1 MLFERIR
8 RGQKPV
14 FIFLAVMF
22 GLGFVALGVGSGAG
36 GINIGDILN
45 TSSGGSGSI
54 SDLSAKTR
62 DHPNDATA
70 WLQLA
75 EAYQADNQT
84 DAAIGAYLRYIAL
97 RPKDQNGLSGAAS
110 LLELRAQ
117 RTQSQLAKAQVLAAQ
132 YTAPSTASAAQSLKL
147 APALSHSVADALA
160 QPYNTRV
167 QTLTS
172 QLTSDFLQAT
182 AIRQKLVGLD
192 PQNAPYQFALA
203 QDAAAGRQYTTA
215 AKALKAYLD
224 LEPNLD
230 AAAAAGA
237 DAEAASGPRDG
248 PVNSVV
254 SRRQLRDFTY
264 DGVRLAVF
272 PAFSPYG
279 TMRACR
285 SRY

>member
-22 GLGFVALGVGSGAG
+22 GLGFVALGVGSGAS
-36 GINIGDILN
+36 GINLGDILN
-45 TSSGGSGSI
+45 SSSDGTGSI

-62 DHPNDATA
+62 EHPNDATA

-75 EAYQADNQT
+75 EAYQADHQT
-84 DAAIGAYLRYIAL
+84 DAAIGAYLRYIGL
-97 RPKDQNGLSGAAS
+97 RPKDPAGLTGGAA

-117 RTQSQLAKAQVLAAQ
+117 QTQSQLTRAQALATQ
-132 YTAPSTASAAQSLKL
+132 YTSPSTASAAQSLKL

-167 QTLTS
+167 QTLQS
-172 QLTSDFLQAT
+172 RLTSDYLQAT
-182 AIRQKLVGLD
+182 AIRQKLVDID

-230 AAAAAGA
+230 AAT
-237 DAEAASGPRDG
+237 
-248 PVNSVV
+248 
-254 SRRQLRDFTY
+254 RQQLEQT
-264 DGVRLAVF
+264 LKALQ
-272 PAFSPYG
+272 AFG
-279 TMRACR
+279 TTP
-285 SRY
+285 STP

>member
-36 GINIGDILN
+36 GINLGDILN

-62 DHPNDATA
+62 DHPNDAPA

-84 DAAIGAYLRYIAL
+84 DAADRRLPALHRAAPEGPDRPLGRRGAARAA
-97 RPKDQNGLSGAAS
+97 RAADAEPADQGPGPRRAVHVAVDGVGGTVAEARSGALALGCGRPRAAVQHRAS
-110 LLELRAQ
+110 RPSRRSSP
-117 RTQSQLAKAQVLAAQ
+117 RTI
-132 YTAPSTASAAQSLKL
+132 
-147 APALSHSVADALA
+147 
-160 QPYNTRV
+160 
-167 QTLTS
+167 
-172 QLTSDFLQAT
+172 LQAT
-182 AIRQKLVGLD
+182 AIRQKLVDLD
-192 PQNAPYQFALA
+192 PKNAPYQFALA

-230 AAAAAGA
+230 PAT
-237 DAEAASGPRDG
+237 
-248 PVNSVV
+248 
-254 SRRQLRDFTY
+254 RQQLEQT
-264 DGVRLAVF
+264 LKALQ
-272 PAFSPYG
+272 AYG
-279 TMRACR
+279 TTP
-285 SRY
+285 STP

>member
-36 GINIGDILN
+36 GINLGDILN
-45 TSSGGSGSI
+45 TSSGASGSI

-62 DHPNDATA
+62 DHPNDAPA

-75 EAYQADNQT
+75 RAYQADGQT
-84 DAAIGAYLRYIAL
+84 DAAIGAYLRYIGL
-97 RPKDQNGLSGAAS
+97 RPKDANGLSGSAA

-117 RTQSQLAKAQVLAAQ
+117 RSQSELTKAQALAAQ
-132 YTAPSTASAAQSLKL
+132 YTTPSQASAAQSLKL
-147 APALSHSVADALA
+147 APALSHSVEDALA
-160 QPYNTRV
+160 QPYATKV
-167 QTLTS
+167 QSLTG
-172 QLTSDFLQAT
+172 QINSDYLQAT

-192 PQNAPYQFALA
+192 PKNAQYQFALA

-215 AKALKAYLD
+215 ATALKAYLD

-230 AAAAAGA
+230 SAT
-237 DAEAASGPRDG
+237 
-248 PVNSVV
+248 
-254 SRRQLRDFTY
+254 RQQLEQT
-264 DGVRLAVF
+264 LKALQAV
-272 PAFSPYG
+272 G
-279 TMRACR
+279 TT
-285 SRY
+285 SSSTP

>member
-14 FIFLAVMF
+14 FIFLAIMF

-36 GINIGDILN
+36 GINLGDILN
-45 TSSGGSGSI
+45 TSSGGSASI

-62 DHPNDATA
+62 DHPNDAPA

-84 DAAIGAYLRYIAL
+84 DPAIGAYLRYIAL

-117 RTQSQLAKAQVLAAQ
+117 RTQNQLSKAQVLAAQ

-147 APALSHSVADALA
+147 APALKHSVADALA
-160 QPYNTRV
+160 QPYSTRV

-172 QLTSDFLQAT
+172 QLSSDFLQAT
-182 AIRQKLVGLD
+182 AIRQKLVDLD

-230 AAAAAGA
+230 AAT
-237 DAEAASGPRDG
+237 
-248 PVNSVV
+248 
-254 SRRQLRDFTY
+254 RQQLEQT
-264 DGVRLAVF
+264 LKQLQAL
-272 PAFSPYG
+272 G
-279 TMRACR
+279 TVP
-285 SRY
+285 STP

>member
-22 GLGFVALGVGSGAG
+22 GLGFVALGVGSGAS
-36 GINIGDILN
+36 GINLGDILN

-62 DHPNDATA
+62 EHPNDATA

-75 EAYQADNQT
+75 EAYQADHQT
-84 DAAIGAYLRYIAL
+84 NAAIGAYLRYIGL
-97 RPKDQNGLSGAAS
+97 RPKDPAGLTGGAA

-117 RTQSQLAKAQVLAAQ
+117 QTQSQLTKAQALAAQ
-132 YTAPSTASAAQSLKL
+132 YTSPSTASAAQSLKL
-147 APALSHSVADALA
+147 APALSHSLADALA

-167 QTLTS
+167 QTLQS
-172 QLTSDFLQAT
+172 QLSSDYLQAT
-182 AIRQKLVGLD
+182 AIRQKLVNLD

-230 AAAAAGA
+230 AAT
-237 DAEAASGPRDG
+237 
-248 PVNSVV
+248 
-254 SRRQLRDFTY
+254 RQQLEQT
-264 DGVRLAVF
+264 LKALQ
-272 PAFSPYG
+272 AFG
-279 TMRACR
+279 TTP
-285 SRY
+285 STP

>member
-36 GINIGDILN
+36 GVNLGDILN
-45 TSSGGSGSI
+45 SSSGGSGSI
-54 SDLSAKTR
+54 SDLSAQTR
-62 DHPNDATA
+62 DHPNDAPA

-84 DAAIGAYLRYIAL
+84 DAAVGAYLRYIAL
-97 RPKDQNGLSGAAS
+97 RPKDQTGLSGGAS

-117 RTQSQLAKAQVLAAQ
+117 RTQGQLTRAQALASQ

-182 AIRQKLVGLD
+182 AIRQKLVDLD

-230 AAAAAGA
+230 PAT
-237 DAEAASGPRDG
+237 
-248 PVNSVV
+248 
-254 SRRQLRDFTY
+254 RQQLEQT
-264 DGVRLAVF
+264 LAQLQ
-272 PAFSPYG
+272 AIG
-279 TMRACR
+279 TTP
-285 SRY
+285 STP

>member
-36 GINIGDILN
+36 GINLGDLLN

-54 SDLSAKTR
+54 SDLSAQTR
-62 DHPNDATA
+62 EHPNDATA

-75 EAYQADNQT
+75 EAYQADHQT
-84 DAAIGAYLRYIAL
+84 DAAIGAYLRYIGL
-97 RPKDQNGLSGAAS
+97 RPKDPAGLTGGAA

-117 RTQSQLAKAQVLAAQ
+117 QTQSQLSKAQALASQ
-132 YTAPSTASAAQSLKL
+132 YTSPSTASAAQSLKL
-147 APALSHSVADALA
+147 APALSHSVEDALA

-167 QTLTS
+167 QTLQS
-172 QLTSDFLQAT
+172 RLSSDYLQAT
-182 AIRQKLVGLD
+182 AIRQKLVDLD
-192 PQNAPYQFALA
+192 PKNAPYQFALA

-230 AAAAAGA
+230 AAT
-237 DAEAASGPRDG
+237 
-248 PVNSVV
+248 
-254 SRRQLRDFTY
+254 RQQLEQT
-264 DGVRLAVF
+264 LKALQ
-272 PAFSPYG
+272 AFG
-279 TMRACR
+279 TTP
-285 SRY
+285 STP